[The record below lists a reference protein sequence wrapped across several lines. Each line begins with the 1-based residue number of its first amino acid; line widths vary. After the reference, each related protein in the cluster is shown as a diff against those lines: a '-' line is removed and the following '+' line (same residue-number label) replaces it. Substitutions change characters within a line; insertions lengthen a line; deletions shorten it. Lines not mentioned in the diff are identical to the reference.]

1 MTKYFKNLFGELS
14 SAPKET
20 PEVAKASSNQ
30 TYDLIVIGA
39 GINGLGIV
47 RDAAERGLKVA
58 LVEQQDFCYGVSAWS
73 GRLVHG
79 GLRYLEHGD
88 IPLVR
93 ESLKERELLF
103 RVAPHLVKP
112 VRLIMPFYSRNKRP
126 SWMIRLGMIAYDV
139 LSFDKSVKSHRIM
152 NKKDVKQRFTGMAEA
167 GLTGAALFTDGQ
179 VEYAERLCTEL
190 AVAAAEA
197 GADIYLHSKVT
208 RILTEGGAATGRVV
222 GIEATKSNGETLTLN
237 AALTINAGGPWVD
250 AVLRGEARGSSA
262 PNSAIIESKRL
273 MGGSKGSHII
283 VEPFEGAPNDV
294 VYYESQTDGRL
305 VLVIPWMGRY
315 LIGTTDRLFDEEP
328 AKARCEMDEI
338 DYLLTEANTLM
349 PEAKLTLDDVV
360 YTYSGVR
367 PLPYA
372 PGVSEWKI
380 PRSHI
385 VFDHANSGYPGLHSI
400 VGGKLTTYR
409 QLAEDSVDLAV
420 KQLGK
425 GARKPVSKKDPF
437 PGARTADWA
446 TFERTFRATS
456 GFDTDTADRL
466 LALYGTRAQR
476 IADMV
481 KVTPTLAERF
491 DPKSG
496 AVAAELIFA
505 VDDEFAETIADV
517 FARRILLAFEP
528 GHGLDGLN
536 RASAILA
543 KHLGWSAGERK
554 AQEAGYLEWLDVL
567 RVPTAKKPA
576 GKKPATKK
584 VAAKKSAATK
594 PAVAKK

>member
-1 MTKYFKNLFGELS
+1 
-14 SAPKET
+14 
-20 PEVAKASSNQ
+20 VAKASSNQ

-222 GIEATKSNGETLTLN
+222 GIEATKSTGETLTLN
-237 AALTINAGGPWVD
+237 ASLTINAGGPWVD
-250 AVLRGEARGSSA
+250 AVLHGTS
-262 PNSAIIESKRL
+262 NSATVESKRL
-273 MGGSKGSHII
+273 IGGSKGSHII
-283 VEPFEGAPNDV
+283 VEPFEGAPTDV

-315 LIGTTDRLFDEEP
+315 LIGTTDRLFAEDP
-328 AKARCEMDEI
+328 AAARCEMDEI

-349 PEAKLTLDDVV
+349 PEAKLTLDDVI

-385 VFDHANSGYPGLHSI
+385 VLDHADTGYPALFSV

-409 QLAEDSVDLAV
+409 QLAEDATDMVV

-425 GARKPVSKKDPF
+425 GSRKPVSKKDPF
-437 PGARTADWA
+437 PGARTDDWA

-456 GFDTDTADRL
+456 GFETDTADRL
-466 LALYGTRAQR
+466 LALYGTRAAR
-476 IADMV
+476 ISDMA
-481 KVTPTLAERF
+481 KVTPALAERF

-496 AVAAELIFA
+496 AVAAELILA

-517 FARRILLAFEP
+517 FARRLLLAFEP
-528 GHGLDGLN
+528 GHGLEGLS

-543 KHLGWSAGERK
+543 KHLGWSAKERK
-554 AQEAGYLEWLDVL
+554 AQEQGYLEWLDVL
-567 RVPTAKKPA
+567 RVPAAKKPA
-576 GKKPATKK
+576 AKKPAAKK
-584 VAAKKSAATK
+584 PAAKKLAAK
-594 PAVAKK
+594 PAVTKPVSAKK

>member
-1 MTKYFKNLFGELS
+1 M
-14 SAPKET
+14 
-20 PEVAKASSNQ
+20 AKASSNQ

>member
-1 MTKYFKNLFGELS
+1 MTKKPS
-14 SAPKET
+14 TS
-20 PEVAKASSNQ
+20 
-30 TYDLIVIGA
+30 TYDLIVVGA

-47 RDAAERGLKVA
+47 RDAAERGLTVA

-93 ESLKERELLF
+93 ESLRERELLF

-112 VRLIMPFYSRNKRP
+112 VRLIMPFYSRNRRP

-139 LSFDKSVKSHRIM
+139 LSFDKSVKSHRILGK
-152 NKKDVKQRFTGMAEA
+152 NQVSQRFSGMARE
-167 GLTGAALFTDGQ
+167 GLSGAALFTDGQ

-197 GADIYLHSKVT
+197 GAEFYLHSTVT
-208 RILTEGGAATGRVV
+208 QILTDGDSGARRVTGIQAVK
-222 GIEATKSNGETLTLN
+222 ANGEKFTLRADLV
-237 AALTINAGGPWVD
+237 INAGGPWVD
-250 AVLRGEARGSSA
+250 SVLHGASDKTAV
-262 PNSAIIESKRL
+262 ESKRL
-273 MGGSKGSHII
+273 IGGSKGSHII
-283 VEPFEGAPNDV
+283 VEPFDGAPTDV

-315 LIGTTDRLFDEEP
+315 LIGTTDRLFAEDP
-328 AKARCEMDEI
+328 ARARCELDEI
-338 DYLLTEANTLM
+338 EYLLTEANTLM
-349 PEAKLTLDDVV
+349 PNAHLTLGDVI

-385 VFDHANSGYPGLHSI
+385 VFDHAADGYPGLHSI

-420 KQLGK
+420 KQLGRGTK
-425 GARKPVSKKDPF
+425 RPVSKNLPF
-437 PGARTADWA
+437 PGARTADREA
-446 TFERTFRATS
+446 FELEFRSTARLDA
-456 GFDTDTADRL
+456 DTVDRL
-466 LALYGTRAQR
+466 LALYGTRA
-476 IADMV
+476 ADV
-481 KVTPTLAERF
+481 AALAEASPALAERF
-491 DPKSG
+491 DPNS
-496 AVAAELIFA
+496 AAIAAELIFA
-505 VDDEFAETIADV
+505 VDAEFAETIADV

-528 GHGLDGLN
+528 GHGLAGLS

-543 KHLGWSAGERK
+543 KHCGWSATAKK
-554 AQEAGYLEWLDVL
+554 AQEADYLAWLDHL
-567 RVPTAKKPA
+567 RVPGAPVEKRSKARKTSQKTALVSS
-576 GKKPATKK
+576 TK
-584 VAAKKSAATK
+584 
-594 PAVAKK
+594 